1 MDEIEIYFELDTS
14 FSLFGMYFYKVL
26 GIGLIEAQ
34 ELDQYKFLVFLV
46 EYQLFLLNPSNY
58 LSIVRSQMHGFSV
71 INTRHNNIWET
82 RTSLQKIC
90 LESPDHLCLNM

>member
-14 FSLFGMYFYKVL
+14 FSLFGMYFYKVV

-34 ELDQYKFLVFLV
+34 ELEQYKFWFLFV

-58 LSIVRSQMHGFSV
+58 TSYLLAQNNGNLALPFFGSNEPIVCPG
-71 INTRHNNIWET
+71 
-82 RTSLQKIC
+82 
-90 LESPDHLCLNM
+90 